1 MSEHATVSL
10 MRHKANPFQEP
21 KRRLPHKAFLRRD
34 DPFRRVDEEEIVK
47 ACRRVAQ
54 GAPWMT
60 YAGSRGPENGRRVF
74 GFDTP
79 EKARAL
85 QTWIEVSG
93 IERRPR
99 PEPAPD
105 AGLLRIG

>member
-1 MSEHATVSL
+1 
-10 MRHKANPFQEP
+10 
-21 KRRLPHKAFLRRD
+21 
-34 DPFRRVDEEEIVK
+34 
-47 ACRRVAQ
+47 
-54 GAPWMT
+54 MT
-60 YAGSRGPENGRRVF
+60 YAGSRGPENGCRVF